1 MGVFIVIA
9 VILCAPFMLFSP
21 DLDSEAKF
29 MAFVISIGFSLPLFL
44 FIFNLF
50 NEPVSPEDKKKI
62 SIHGI
67 QLAKKLTRAGVFSV
81 VWIFSK
87 KTVSRRTAATV
98 STRHRST

>member
-1 MGVFIVIA
+1 MWYYMAIKNKEEFHMGVFIVIA

-50 NEPVSPEDKKKI
+50 NTPVPPEDKKKI
-62 SIHGI
+62 SNRTKKEKKIENEYGI
-67 QLAKKLTRAGVFSV
+67 IDWDDKS
-81 VWIFSK
+81 
-87 KTVSRRTAATV
+87 
-98 STRHRST
+98 